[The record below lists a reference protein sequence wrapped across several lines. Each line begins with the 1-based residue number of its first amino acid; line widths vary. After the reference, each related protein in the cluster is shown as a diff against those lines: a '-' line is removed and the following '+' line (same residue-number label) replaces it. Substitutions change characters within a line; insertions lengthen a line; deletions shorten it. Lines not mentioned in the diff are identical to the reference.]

1 MKGWEVTV
9 STLQGPF
16 TQNNASTVGPQRHRK
31 LLKKVWPGQL
41 GESPT
46 TSCGAIGTTARRRT
60 GPLMCGYRMLLSAAK
75 GNRTLKVSTIKG
87 IKSHSVYST
96 KSWCFWSLANSPAA
110 AATLAQVE
118 AEEIY
123 EEWVVLRTDKS
134 K

>member
-9 STLQGPF
+9 FTLQGPI
-16 TQNNASTVGPQRHRK
+16 TQNNAGIVGPKRHRK
-31 LLKKVWPGQL
+31 LLEKVWPGQL

-60 GPLMCGYRMLLSAAK
+60 GPLVCGHRMPAAK
-75 GNRTLKVSTIKG
+75 GDRTLKVSTIKG
-87 IKSHSVYST
+87 IKSHSVYSME
-96 KSWCFWSLANSPAA
+96 SWCLWSLANSSSN
-110 AATLAQVE
+110 LE

-123 EEWVVLRTDKS
+123 EEWIVLQTDKS